1 MAIINERMREVLK
14 LVLLLDQM
22 DTPSITLLARDA
34 DILLAYQESKEILDQ
49 SQNEMIE
56 IEIEKEK

>member
-1 MAIINERMREVLK
+1 MKFI
-14 LVLLLDQM
+14 LLLDQM

-34 DILLAYQESKEILDQ
+34 DILLAYQKSKEILDQ
-49 SQNEMIE
+49 SQTEI